1 MCDAVP
7 PMHSPSATSYAYHT
21 RVVCFSCTLHARSC
35 RMHPPLH
42 KHRHPDC
49 LQVHR
54 RPALPRPFP
63 AVAPPASCHVPPA
76 GREARARNARD
87 GRTEANATR
96 VGGTGDLRAGGL
108 PPEQPVRQILGRVQR
123 PQASAGSLLQSGG
136 APWGAAH
143 VLLGGCC
150 RRTRHSRF
158 FGGDA
163 RCVRCDAC
171 TRRGDSR
178 RVWRGW

>member
-1 MCDAVP
+1 
-7 PMHSPSATSYAYHT
+7 MHSTSATSYAYNT
-21 RVVCFSCTLHARSC
+21 RVVCFSCTLHAAIV
-35 RMHPPLH
+35 
-42 KHRHPDC
+42 PDA
-49 LQVHR
+49 
-54 RPALPRPFP
+54 PATPQASASGLSSGAPSPCTAAPLPRCG
-63 AVAPPASCHVPPA
+63 APGILPRTSCGA
-76 GREARARNARD
+76 GGTRTQRARRVW
-87 GRTEANATR
+87 TEANATR